1 MRLFKTM
8 PGAKSSLSKR
18 FAQSTAAGALATS
31 LLAQAAWAAP
41 VIGTSAAVRG
51 NVFVTTQGA
60 ERKARVRDAIKL
72 EDRVLTRDDS
82 ALQILLLDQTTFTVG
97 QNCEMTIDRFVYD
110 PATSAGT
117 VSARVAKGAFR
128 FMSGRIGKQNP
139 TNASVDTPAAT
150 IGIRGTSF
158 EGIVG
163 EDAIALAGL
172 AGLNTAGAD
181 PRSASIVIL
190 KGPGSRRNSLDNVGA
205 ITVSNSGGSQ
215 ILTAPNYAVFV
226 SAIGAAPS
234 APFQMTPAMQDY
246 LDFFLRSKPNGAPV
260 NPADVLD
267 SAEGE
272 AGQDKFELP
281 EIGTDPP
288 AEDLEDGLQ
297 DPSIQIFS

>member
-1 MRLFKTM
+1 LA
-8 PGAKSSLSKR
+8 GSASL
-18 FAQSTAAGALATS
+18 
-31 LLAQAAWAAP
+31 QAAWAAP

-72 EDRVLTRDDS
+72 QDRVLTRDDS

-110 PATSAGT
+110 PATSAGE

-128 FMSGRIGKQNP
+128 FMSGRIGKANP
-139 TNASVDTPAAT
+139 TNASVKTPSAT

-163 EDAIALAGL
+163 EDAIALARL

-181 PRSASIVIL
+181 VSSASIVVL
-190 KGPGSRRNSLDNVGA
+190 KGPGVGRNSLDTVGA
-205 ITVSNSGGSQ
+205 ITVSNSGGSET
-215 ILTAPNYAVFV
+215 LTAPNFALFIP
-226 SAIGAAPS
+226 SANAAPIG
-234 APFQMTPAMQDY
+234 PFEMTSAMQDY
-246 LDFFLRSKPNGAPV
+246 LDFFLRSEPNGAPV
-260 NPADVLD
+260 NPANIAD
-267 SAEGE
+267 SAESE

-281 EIGTDPP
+281 EIGTDPFT
-288 AEDLEDGLQ
+288 EDVEDGIQ
-297 DPSIQIFS
+297 DPGNDGFGSTS